1 MILCQNSDSA
11 DDGVPFGSASE
22 VNPDERELSRDQ
34 SVVQQHL
41 REQME
46 PGSSGSACLWGL

>member
-1 MILCQNSDSA
+1 MILCQNSDSV

-46 PGSSGSACLWGL
+46 PGSSGSACL